1 MNILLAPDKF
11 KGSMSALEVCNS
23 IVKGLKK
30 NNSNLN
36 ILSCPMADGGEGS
49 LEIINHYLK
58 LNLYLPELNLIH
70 YLHFLFLQFL
80 L

>member
-36 ILSCPMADGGEGS
+36 IISCPMADGGEG
-49 LEIINHYLK
+49 
-58 LNLYLPELNLIH
+58 
-70 YLHFLFLQFL
+70 
-80 L
+80 